1 MAETAKQLEGIVD
14 NIVKEIEGR
23 LDDRITNTI
32 TQYLQKRLGEIDFDS
47 HIAYLASVKL
57 DSMLASMELDGSVI
71 EKRIKKVSDTVLESL
86 KEDAKSQLAV
96 SINQKLA
103 SMDLSSTVRT
113 VVAAETQQLVRRLD
127 FPNGS
132 IPHRAINF
140 DGVQLSGDNIV
151 GGIITKFGSS
161 GIDDRAEGCQVTIL
175 DSATVV
181 ENKLITNNLEVKGS
195 TTLEGEIILRGQIPT
210 DTPFFQDVI
219 DTSKRHVLEGLDQT
233 LFEGFSSTIF
243 DKIRDNGIDLNRITI
258 NGNELIK
265 GNQLSYAITD
275 TNINRVGLLKELQV
289 QGEALI
295 ADTFYVGNQRV
306 GVNTMDPGH
315 ALSVWDQEV
324 EVAVGKRSK
333 DTAYFGTPRNQSMII
348 GANMQDNLI
357 IGADGS
363 VQVNS
368 LKVNQSWLGSTG
380 AEPVHA
386 GQRGTVLFND
396 NPDIGQPTGWVCLG
410 GARWAKFGIIG

>member
-14 NIVKEIEGR
+14 NLVREIEGR

-32 TQYLQKRLGEIDFDS
+32 TQYLQTRLSEIDFDS

-57 DSMLASMELDGSVI
+57 DSLLASMELDGSVI
-71 EKRIKKVSDTVLESL
+71 EKRIKKVSDAVLENL
-86 KEDAKSQLAV
+86 KEDAKNQLTV
-96 SINQKLA
+96 SISQKLA
-103 SMDLSSTVRT
+103 SIDLASTVRT

-127 FPNGS
+127 FPEAS
-132 IPHRAINF
+132 IPNRAIDF
-140 DGVQLSGDNIV
+140 TGLKLSGDSIT
-151 GGIITKFGSS
+151 GGIIAKFGST
-161 GIDDRAEGCQVTIL
+161 GIDDRAENCQVTIL
-175 DSATVV
+175 DSATVI
-181 ENKLITNNLEVKGS
+181 ENKLITNNLEVKG
-195 TTLEGEIILRGQIPT
+195 TAVLDGDIILRGQIPT

-233 LFEGFSSTIF
+233 LFDGFSTTVF
-243 DKIRDNGIDLNRITI
+243 NKIRDEGLDLNRITV

-275 TNINRVGLLKELQV
+275 TNINRLGLLKELQV

-295 ADTFYVGNQRV
+295 ADTFYVGTQRV
-306 GVNTMDPGH
+306 GINTMDPGH

-333 DTAYFGTPRNQSMII
+333 DTAYFGTPRNQTMII
-348 GANMQDNLI
+348 GANMKDNLV
-357 IGADGS
+357 IGTDGS

-368 LKVNQSWLGSTG
+368 LKINQSWLGSAG

-386 GQRGTVLFND
+386 GVRGTVLFND
-396 NPDIGQPTGWVCLG
+396 TPDIGQPIGWVCLG
-410 GARWAKFGIIG
+410 GARWATFGMIG

>member
-1 MAETAKQLEGIVD
+1 MAETAKQLEDIVD
-14 NIVKEIEGR
+14 NLVREIEGR

-32 TQYLQKRLGEIDFDS
+32 TQYLQTRLSEIDFDS

-57 DSMLASMELDGSVI
+57 DSLLASMELDGSVI
-71 EKRIKKVSDTVLESL
+71 EKRIKKVSDAVLETL
-86 KEDAKSQLAV
+86 KEDAKGQLAV

-103 SMDLSSTVRT
+103 SIDLSSTVRT

-127 FPNGS
+127 FPDGS
-132 IPHRAINF
+132 IPNRAIDF
-140 DGVQLSGDNIV
+140 TGLKLSGDSIT
-151 GGIITKFGSS
+151 GGIITKFGST
-161 GIDDRAEGCQVTIL
+161 GIDDRAENCQVTIL
-175 DSATVV
+175 DSATVI
-181 ENKLITNNLEVKGS
+181 ENKLITNNLEVKG
-195 TTLEGEIILRGQIPT
+195 TAVLDGDIILRGQIPT

-219 DTSKRHVLEGLDQT
+219 DTSKQHVLQGLNQT
-233 LFEGFSSTIF
+233 LFEGFSNTLF
-243 DKIRDNGIDLNRITI
+243 DKIRTDGIDLNRITI
-258 NGNELIK
+258 NGNELIN

-275 TNINRVGLLKELQV
+275 TNINRLGLLKELQV

-295 ADTFYVGNQRV
+295 ADTFYVGTQRV
-306 GVNTMDPGH
+306 GINTMDPGH

-333 DTAYFGTPRNQSMII
+333 DVAYFGTPRNQSMIV
-348 GANMQDNLI
+348 GANMKDNLI

-363 VQVNS
+363 VQVKT

-386 GQRGTVLFND
+386 GERGTVLFND
-396 NPDIGQPTGWVCLG
+396 SPDIGQPIGWVCLG
-410 GARWAKFGIIG
+410 GARWATFGTIG